1 MSRDLSSIT
10 VLVAAITFLALS
22 AFAQQQ
28 AAPPSP
34 SPSEE
39 KKVPAAESPMAKLTS
54 ARTVLVTRGRGSN
67 IPYDTIKSTLE
78 GWMRFSVV
86 DTPDKA
92 DIIVNVETY
101 GDNEAKVSTSMGPNA
116 TTGQMEQSSKTTKDL
131 SVSDIKLTVL
141 DAKTKRVLWTSSEK
155 VKFAM
160 KKTTKESNMVEA
172 AERLASRLHDRLEP
186 PQPEKPR

>member
-1 MSRDLSSIT
+1 MRTTGIVSAALLATSI
-10 VLVAAITFLALS
+10 LALEG
-22 AFAQQQ
+22 AAQQP
-28 AAPPSP
+28 AASP

-39 KKVPAAESPMAKLTS
+39 RRTPAAESPMAKLTS

-186 PQPEKPR
+186 PQPQEPR